1 MATVVELPR
10 LSDTMEEGVIAKW
23 RIKVGD
29 KVKRGQVIAEIET
42 DKATMEFESFDA
54 GTVLKLIAPEG
65 EALPVGAP
73 IAVFGAAGEDPDA
86 AGGGKAGGPGTSAAG
101 KPDAGAAGKGDA
113 ASKADAG
120 AASESA
126 VDESDAGAAS
136 KSDAGAASES
146 DAERADAGAAATGSK
161 GQGAWDR
168 SEKPASDSG
177 RVPASPLARRLARE
191 HDLELG
197 QIAGSGPHGR
207 VIKADVDH
215 AIAAAGKRP
224 AAAQAPAKAAAPERP
239 TAPARPVVAAG
250 APTSEADADG
260 RPYASRPTRTVKLT
274 QMRKTIVKRMG
285 QSKREAPHIYLTTAI
300 RMDRAMAIR
309 AELNLAIEGS
319 KISVNDLIVLAC
331 AKALRRHPK
340 VNSNYTEAGIIEH
353 GDIHV
358 GVAVALDDGLVV
370 PVIRF
375 ADQKAI
381 TAISRESRDLGQRAK
396 AKELRPEEMT
406 GSTFTISNLGMLG
419 VENFMA
425 VVNPGESAI
434 LAVGATADEP
444 VAEDGAVVVRKVMR
458 VTLCSDHRAF
468 DGADSARFLQTL
480 KALLEAPLALF
491 G

>member
-1 MATVVELPR
+1 MATVVQLPR

-42 DKATMEFESFDA
+42 DKATMEFESFDS
-54 GTVLKLIAPEG
+54 GTVLKLIATEG
-65 EALPVGAP
+65 DTLPLGAP
-73 IAVFGAAGEDPDA
+73 IAVLGQPGENPDGADAPVAKGEPAKSEPAKSEA
-86 AGGGKAGGPGTSAAG
+86 AQGEPVKSEA
-101 KPDAGAAGKGDA
+101 KPEA
-113 ASKADAG
+113 KADAKPVAEAKVEEEAEAKPV
-120 AASESA
+120 AAAAAKKPA
-126 VDESDAGAAS
+126 VDGA
-136 KSDAGAASES
+136 
-146 DAERADAGAAATGSK
+146 
-161 GQGAWDR
+161 
-168 SEKPASDSG
+168 

-191 HDLELG
+191 HDLEIG
-197 QIAGSGPHGR
+197 EISGSGPHGR
-207 VIKADVDH
+207 VVKADVDQ
-215 AIAAAGKRP
+215 AIAAGGKAP
-224 AAAQAPAKAAAPERP
+224 AAAASAPAAAVAAKPAEGK
-239 TAPARPVVAAG
+239 APARAAG
-250 APTSEADADG
+250 TATAEADADG
-260 RPYASRPTRTVKLT
+260 RPYVSRQSRTIKLS

-300 RMDRAMAIR
+300 RMDRAMAVR
-309 AELNLAIEGS
+309 AEINAAAEGT

-331 AKALRRHPK
+331 ARALRKHPK
-340 VNSNYTEAGIIEH
+340 VNSNYTEAGIVEH

-375 ADQKAI
+375 ADQKTI
-381 TAISRESRDLGQRAK
+381 TAISRETRDLGARAK
-396 AKELRPEEMT
+396 GKELKPEEMV

-434 LAVGATADEP
+434 LAVGATAEEA
-444 VAEDGAVVVRKVMR
+444 VVEEGNVVVRKVMR

-480 KALLEAPLALF
+480 KGLLEAPLGMFA
-491 G
+491 

>member
-42 DKATMEFESFDA
+42 DKATMEFESFDS
-54 GTVLKLIAPEG
+54 GTVLKLVAPEG

-73 IAVFGAAGEDPDA
+73 IAVFGAPGEDPDA
-86 AGGGKAGGPGTSAAG
+86 AGGGAKPAGADQPKPTEGKAKEPGGEGGAKPTQAAKEEGAHGEVKPKDEPGSGADAKAPDAKAPDAKAPDAGGP
-101 KPDAGAAGKGDA
+101 
-113 ASKADAG
+113 
-120 AASESA
+120 
-126 VDESDAGAAS
+126 
-136 KSDAGAASES
+136 
-146 DAERADAGAAATGSK
+146 K
-161 GQGAWDR
+161 GQVASDR
-168 SEKPASDSG
+168 SEKPARGEG
-177 RVPASPLARRLARE
+177 RVPASPLARRLAHE
-191 HDLELG
+191 HDLD
-197 QIAGSGPHGR
+197 IAEIPGSGPHGR
-207 VIKADVDH
+207 VVKTDVDQ
-215 AIAAAGKRP
+215 AIAAAGKAPRP
-224 AAAQAPAKAAAPERP
+224 AQAPAEAAQQQQPEAKKA
-239 TAPARPVVAAG
+239 AAG

-260 RPYASRPTRTVKLT
+260 RPYVSRPSRTNKLS

-300 RMDRAMAIR
+300 RMDRAMAVR
-309 AELNLAIEGS
+309 AELNLAVENT
-319 KISVNDLIVLAC
+319 KVSVNDLIVLAC
-331 AKALRRHPK
+331 AKALRKHPK
-340 VNSNYTEAGIIEH
+340 VNSNYTEGGIVEH

-375 ADQKAI
+375 ADQKSI
-381 TAISRESRDLGQRAK
+381 SAISRESRDLGARAK
-396 AKELRPEEMT
+396 SKELKPEEMT

-434 LAVGATADEP
+434 LAVGATSEEP
-444 VAEDGAVVVRKVMR
+444 VVENGAVVVRKVMR

-480 KALLEAPLALF
+480 KALLEAPMALF